1 MDKEGGRES
10 VARFAGADADA
21 GAAAADWASGKFVHM
36 THAAAAGQK
45 ILRFCLHFVQLFLK
59 RWGNKQNQT
68 KQWNRQREKTRK
80 RVESGER

>member
-1 MDKEGGRES
+1 
-10 VARFAGADADA
+10 
-21 GAAAADWASGKFVHM
+21 M

-68 KQWNRQREKTRK
+68 KQWNRQREGEREEEK
-80 RVESGER
+80 ESGKRRAVSDKCKAKMLKRS